1 MTDFERVEKAAA
13 SREARAAIGH
23 PRGGTSDVSTV
34 DAALLRYLGAREY
47 RERVAETREAEDE
60 DVRAPRSEQAPGTA

>member
-1 MTDFERVEKAAA
+1 
-13 SREARAAIGH
+13 
-23 PRGGTSDVSTV
+23 VSTV